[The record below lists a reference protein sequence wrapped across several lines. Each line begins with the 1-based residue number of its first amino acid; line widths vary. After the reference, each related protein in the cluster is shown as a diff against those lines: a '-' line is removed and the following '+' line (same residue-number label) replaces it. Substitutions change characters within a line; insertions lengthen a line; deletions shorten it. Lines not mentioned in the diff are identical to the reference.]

1 MKWNHTASRKGV
13 ISRRPDWANPFCC
26 TRSRRLHWTARGQ
39 ANPVRALISPT
50 TRWHF
55 PVLLGTEAR
64 ALLVVDR
71 DGEGWKAVSL
81 GYANLTGELNLIWKQ
96 WPASRGYHPQVVAM
110 FRAKQHL
117 FSVPENNNVNLTPI
131 EAVPMQ
137 ARSPKADTSQSGDRL
152 RYSVLGHIAE
162 AVQQLRSAT
171 RGQGWAKPSQPI
183 KRKAAI

>member
-1 MKWNHTASRKGV
+1 MEPYGFPQGSDLTQARLGEPFLLHQITPASLDSQRA
-13 ISRRPDWANPFCC
+13 SQ
-26 TRSRRLHWTARGQ
+26 S
-39 ANPVRALISPT
+39 VRALISPT

-117 FSVPENNNVNLTPI
+117 FSVPENDDLNLTPI

-171 RGQGWAKPSQPI
+171 RGQE
-183 KRKAAI
+183 